1 MWSAILLVFE
11 IVKMVINLIIAGLK
25 LWWGAMCWCFV
36 FFVNAFEELK
46 TLKWEN
52 QNDKSKIVKNVS
64 IIVVSIGVVIL
75 LIWLLISIFSGN
87 FGSSNRNRVT
97 ATINSKYVQQQ
108 NNKMQETNVTKP
120 IESSIIQETAQII
133 EASKTQEVIKIEETT
148 QTIETMQIEET
159 TQIST
164 QPQTNVQLQPTTEQI
179 MVESDVS
186 ETLQT
191 VNEKSKEAKIVE
203 TKKFTDHYEYNW
215 TSPNDN
221 YEVDHC
227 EISISVPVVGG
238 IDAEEAGIINSQIEE
253 LAFQLIE
260 RLKDEEVLS
269 DKYNAVSSVNLDK
282 HSIKYTEEK
291 ITIVLNGSNLYAS
304 DYFQESSAFCA
315 FVIEYDRENQ
325 ESQMKKQAWSD
336 GYLHI
341 PGDEIFYIK

>member
-1 MWSAILLVFE
+1 MWSAILLFFE

-25 LWWGAMCWCFV
+25 LWWGAMCWCFAFLV
-36 FFVNAFEELK
+36 TAFEELK

-52 QNDKSKIVKNVS
+52 QNDKSQIVKNVS
-64 IIVVSIGVVIL
+64 IIVVSIGVAIL

-87 FGSSNRNRVT
+87 LGSSNRNRV
-97 ATINSKYVQQQ
+97 ATRTNNKYVQQQ

-120 IESSIIQETAQII
+120 IESSIIQET
-133 EASKTQEVIKIEETT
+133 
-148 QTIETMQIEET
+148 

-164 QPQTNVQLQPTTEQI
+164 QPQTNAQLQPTTEQI

-191 VNEKSKEAKIVE
+191 MNEKSKEAKIVD

-238 IDAEEAGIINSQIEE
+238 IDAEEADIINSQIEE
-253 LAFQLIE
+253 LAFQLID
-260 RLKDEEVLS
+260 RLKDDEVLS

-282 HSIKYTEEK
+282 HSIEYTEEK
-291 ITIVLNGSNLYAS
+291 IKIVLNGSNLYAS
-304 DYFQESSAFCA
+304 DYFQESSSFCA

>member
-11 IVKMVINLIIAGLK
+11 IVKMVISLIIAGLK
-25 LWWGAMCWCFV
+25 LWWGAMCWCFAFLV
-36 FFVNAFEELK
+36 TAFEELK

-52 QNDKSKIVKNVS
+52 QNDKPKIIKNVS
-64 IIVVSIGVVIL
+64 TIVVSIGVAIL

-97 ATINSKYVQQQ
+97 TRTNNKYVQQQ
-108 NNKMQETNVTKP
+108 NIKTQETNATKP
-120 IESSIIQETAQII
+120 IESFIIQ
-133 EASKTQEVIKIEETT
+133 
-148 QTIETMQIEET
+148 ET

-164 QPQTNVQLQPTTEQI
+164 QPQTNTQLQPTTEQI

-191 VNEKSKEAKIVE
+191 VNEKSKEAKIVD
-203 TKKFTDHYEYNW
+203 TKKLTDHYEYNW
-215 TSPNDN
+215 TSLNDN

-238 IDAEEAGIINSQIEE
+238 IDAEEADIINSQIEE
-253 LAFQLIE
+253 LAFQLIN

>member
-11 IVKMVINLIIAGLK
+11 IVKMVISLIIAGLK
-25 LWWGAMCWCFV
+25 LWWGAMCWCFAFLV
-36 FFVNAFEELK
+36 TAFEELK

-52 QNDKSKIVKNVS
+52 QNDKSKIIKNVS
-64 IIVVSIGVVIL
+64 IIVVSIGVAIL

-87 FGSSNRNRVT
+87 FGSSNKNRVT
-97 ATINSKYVQQQ
+97 TRTNNKYVQQQ
-108 NNKMQETNVTKP
+108 NIKTQETNATKP
-120 IESSIIQETAQII
+120 IESSIIQET
-133 EASKTQEVIKIEETT
+133 
-148 QTIETMQIEET
+148 

-164 QPQTNVQLQPTTEQI
+164 QPQTNAQLQPTTEQI

-191 VNEKSKEAKIVE
+191 VSEKSKEAKIVDM
-203 TKKFTDHYEYNW
+203 KKFTDHYEYNW

-221 YEVDHC
+221 YEVDYC

-238 IDAEEAGIINSQIEE
+238 IDAEEADIINSQIEE

-304 DYFQESSAFCA
+304 DYFQESSSFCA
-315 FVIEYDRENQ
+315 FVIEYDRKNKET
-325 ESQMKKQAWSD
+325 QMKRQAWSD
-336 GYLHI
+336 GHLHI
-341 PGDEIFYIK
+341 ATDDVFSIG

>member
-25 LWWGAMCWCFV
+25 LWWGAMCWCFAFLV
-36 FFVNAFEELK
+36 TAFEELK

-52 QNDKSKIVKNVS
+52 QNDKSKIIKNAS
-64 IIVVSIGVVIL
+64 IIVVSIGVAIL

-87 FGSSNRNRVT
+87 LGSSNRNRVAART
-97 ATINSKYVQQQ
+97 NNKYMQQQ
-108 NNKMQETNVTKP
+108 NNKMQETIK
-120 IESSIIQETAQII
+120 II
-133 EASKTQEVIKIEETT
+133 ETSKTQEVIKIEETT
-148 QTIETMQIEET
+148 QIIETMQIEET

-191 VNEKSKEAKIVE
+191 VNEKSKEAKIVD

-238 IDAEEAGIINSQIEE
+238 IDAEEADIINSQIEE

-269 DKYNAVSSVNLDK
+269 DKYNAVLSVNLDK
-282 HSIKYTEEK
+282 HNIEYTEEK
-291 ITIVLNGSNLYAS
+291 IKIVLNGFNLYAS
-304 DYFQESSAFCA
+304 DYFQESSSFCA

-325 ESQMKKQAWSD
+325 EPQMKKQAWSD

>member
-11 IVKMVINLIIAGLK
+11 IVKMVISLIIAGLK
-25 LWWGAMCWCFV
+25 LWWGAMCWCFAFLV
-36 FFVNAFEELK
+36 TAFEELK

-52 QNDKSKIVKNVS
+52 QNDKSKIIKNVS
-64 IIVVSIGVVIL
+64 IIVVSIGVAIL

-87 FGSSNRNRVT
+87 FGSSNKNRVT
-97 ATINSKYVQQQ
+97 TRTNNKYVQQQ
-108 NNKMQETNVTKP
+108 NIKTQETNATKP
-120 IESSIIQETAQII
+120 IESSIIQET
-133 EASKTQEVIKIEETT
+133 
-148 QTIETMQIEET
+148 

-164 QPQTNVQLQPTTEQI
+164 QPQTNAQLQPTTEQI

-191 VNEKSKEAKIVE
+191 VSEKSKEAKIVD

-238 IDAEEAGIINSQIEE
+238 IDAEEADIINSQIEE

-304 DYFQESSAFCA
+304 DYFQESSSFCA
-315 FVIEYDRENQ
+315 FVIEYDRKNKET
-325 ESQMKKQAWSD
+325 QMKRQAWSD
-336 GYLHI
+336 GHLHI
-341 PGDEIFYIK
+341 ATDDVFSIG

>member
-1 MWSAILLVFE
+1 MWSAILLFFE
-11 IVKMVINLIIAGLK
+11 IVKMVISLIIAGLK
-25 LWWGAMCWCFV
+25 LWWGAMCWCFAFLV
-36 FFVNAFEELK
+36 TAFEELK

-52 QNDKSKIVKNVS
+52 QNDKPKIIKNVS
-64 IIVVSIGVVIL
+64 TIVVSIGIAIF
-75 LIWLLISIFSGN
+75 LIWLLFSIFSGN
-87 FGSSNRNRVT
+87 FGSSNRNRVST
-97 ATINSKYVQQQ
+97 STKSKYVQQQ
-108 NNKMQETNVTKP
+108 NNKMQEINVTKP
-120 IESSIIQETAQII
+120 IESSIIQET
-133 EASKTQEVIKIEETT
+133 
-148 QTIETMQIEET
+148 

-164 QPQTNVQLQPTTEQI
+164 QLQTNTQLQPTTEQI

-186 ETLQT
+186 ETLQI
-191 VNEKSKEAKIVE
+191 VNEKSKEAKIVD

-238 IDAEEAGIINSQIEE
+238 IDAEEADIINSQIEE
-253 LAFQLIE
+253 LAFQLID
-260 RLKDEEVLS
+260 RLKDDEVLS

-282 HSIKYTEEK
+282 HSLGYTEEK

-315 FVIEYDRENQ
+315 FVIEYDRKNKET
-325 ESQMKKQAWSD
+325 QMKRQAWSD

-341 PGDEIFYIK
+341 STDDVFSIG

>member
-25 LWWGAMCWCFV
+25 LWWGAMCWCFAFLV
-36 FFVNAFEELK
+36 TAFEELK

-52 QNDKSKIVKNVS
+52 QNDKPKIIKNVS
-64 IIVVSIGVVIL
+64 TIVVSIGVVIL

-97 ATINSKYVQQQ
+97 ATKNSKYVQQQ

-120 IESSIIQETAQII
+120 IESSIIQET
-133 EASKTQEVIKIEETT
+133 
-148 QTIETMQIEET
+148 

-164 QPQTNVQLQPTTEQI
+164 QPQTNAQLQPTTEQI

-191 VNEKSKEAKIVE
+191 VNEKSKEAKIVD

-238 IDAEEAGIINSQIEE
+238 IDAEEADIINSQIEE

-304 DYFQESSAFCA
+304 DFFQESSSFCA

>member
-1 MWSAILLVFE
+1 MWSAILLFFE

-25 LWWGAMCWCFV
+25 LWWRAMCWCFAFLV
-36 FFVNAFEELK
+36 TAFEELK

-52 QNDKSKIVKNVS
+52 QNDKPKIIKNVS
-64 IIVVSIGVVIL
+64 TIVVSIGVAIL
-75 LIWLLISIFSGN
+75 LIWLLISRFSGN

-97 ATINSKYVQQQ
+97 TTKNSKYVQQQ

-120 IESSIIQETAQII
+120 IESSIIQET
-133 EASKTQEVIKIEETT
+133 
-148 QTIETMQIEET
+148 

-164 QPQTNVQLQPTTEQI
+164 QPQTNAQLQPTTEQI

-191 VNEKSKEAKIVE
+191 VNEKSKEAKIVD

-238 IDAEEAGIINSQIEE
+238 IDAEEADIINSQIEE
-253 LAFQLIE
+253 LAFQLID
-260 RLKDEEVLS
+260 RLKDDEVLS
-269 DKYNAVSSVNLDK
+269 DKYNAVLSVNLDK
-282 HSIKYTEEK
+282 HSIEYTEEK
-291 ITIVLNGSNLYAS
+291 IKIVLNGSNLYAS
-304 DYFQESSAFCA
+304 NYFQESSSFCA

-325 ESQMKKQAWSD
+325 ESQMMKQAWSD

>member
-25 LWWGAMCWCFV
+25 LWWGAMCWCFAFLV
-36 FFVNAFEELK
+36 TAFEELK

-52 QNDKSKIVKNVS
+52 QDDKFKIIKNVS
-64 IIVVSIGVVIL
+64 IIVVSISIAIF

-87 FGSSNRNRVT
+87 FGSSNRNRVSMT
-97 ATINSKYVQQQ
+97 TNSKYVQQQ

-120 IESSIIQETAQII
+120 IESSIVQETTKII
-133 EASKTQEVIKIEETT
+133 ETSKTQEVIKIEETT
-148 QTIETMQIEET
+148 QTIEKIQVEET

-164 QPQTNVQLQPTTEQI
+164 QPQINVQSQSTTEQI
-179 MVESDVS
+179 AVESDVS

-191 VNEKSKEAKIVE
+191 VNERSKEAKIVD

-221 YEVDHC
+221 YEVDCC

-238 IDAEEAGIINSQIEE
+238 IDAEEADIINSQIEE

-315 FVIEYDRENQ
+315 FVIEYDRKNKET
-325 ESQMKKQAWSD
+325 QMKRQAWSD

-341 PGDEIFYIK
+341 STDDVFSIG